1 MRAILQEIVA
11 KAKIRQGIFGVVHGF
26 GFGSAALAHLALIN
40 CTGSHPLEAKLTV
53 LDTRTLT
60 TTGQAAPTR
69 ASRTRHYLMCSPQY
83 FEVTYAINP
92 WMNTSIP
99 VDVER
104 AKLQWEV
111 LRNTYLS
118 LGHRVELIEP
128 LVGQPDM
135 VFAANGGLVVGGRA
149 YGAKFRFPERGAEG
163 MAYGGWLSEF
173 GVGVV
178 EPVETNEGEGDFL
191 TLRTM
196 ILAGTGFRTSLAAHI
211 EAAEVLDRPVV
222 SLELVDPR
230 FYHLDTAIAVLDDG
244 NGDTPA
250 DIAYFPGAF
259 SPHSRRTLRDLF
271 PDAIIVAEKD
281 ACVLGLNA
289 VSDGH
294 NVILPSLAT
303 GFAGQL
309 REHGY
314 APVPVD
320 LSEFL
325 KSGGSVKCCTM
336 EMHV

>member
-1 MRAILQEIVA
+1 
-11 KAKIRQGIFGVVHGF
+11 
-26 GFGSAALAHLALIN
+26 
-40 CTGSHPLEAKLTV
+40 LTV

-60 TTGQAAPTR
+60 TAVPAAPTR
-69 ASRTRHYLMCSPQY
+69 SPRARRYVMCAPRY

-92 WMNTSIP
+92 WMNTSVP

-104 AKLQWEV
+104 AQLQWEV

-118 LGHRVELIEP
+118 LGHQVELMDP
-128 LVGQPDM
+128 LPGQPDM

-163 MAYGGWLSEF
+163 LAYGEWLRQL
-173 GVGVV
+173 GVSVA
-178 EPVETNEGEGDFL
+178 EPIETNEGEGDFL
-191 TLRTM
+191 TLRGM

-211 EAAEVLDRPVV
+211 EAANVLDRPVV

-230 FYHLDTAIAVLDDG
+230 FYHLDTAIAILDDG

-271 PDAIIVAEKD
+271 PDAIIISEQEAR
-281 ACVLGLNA
+281 VLGPNA
-289 VSDGH
+289 VSDGQ
-294 NVILPSLAT
+294 NVILAAAAT
-303 GFAGQL
+303 GFAEQL
-309 REHGY
+309 RERGY
-314 APVPVD
+314 TPIPVD

-336 EMHV
+336 EIHA